1 MLREVLS
8 EEIRWKNKGNMVVN
22 TIDRQEIISH
32 DKIES
37 SQKNWFSI
45 NSELEYNYIFQ
56 LKDG

>member
-8 EEIRWKNKGNMVVN
+8 EEIKWKNKGNMGVN
-22 TIDRQEIISH
+22 TIDRQEFISH

-45 NSELEYNYIFQ
+45 NSELEYNYIF
-56 LKDG
+56 